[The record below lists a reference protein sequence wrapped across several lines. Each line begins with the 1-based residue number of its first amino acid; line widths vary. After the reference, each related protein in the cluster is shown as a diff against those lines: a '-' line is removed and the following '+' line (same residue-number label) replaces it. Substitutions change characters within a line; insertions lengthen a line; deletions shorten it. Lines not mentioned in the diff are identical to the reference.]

1 MLLQLLEPGGY
12 TDTDALQPNS
22 QEPIIGIDL
31 GTTHSLIAFAKD
43 HKVRTL
49 WTEGEDPLLAS
60 AVSHFEEIPVVGARA
75 LMHQQQDPSKVF
87 SSFKRFM
94 GDITHP
100 NESQDA
106 LMASTHVLKAL
117 KERAEKALGHP
128 LKKAVVTVPAYF
140 SEAARSATREAAN
153 LAGLDVV
160 RLVSEPTAAAL
171 AYGLDKGVEGLY
183 LVYDL
188 GGGTFDV
195 SLLRLEKEVFQVVA
209 TSGDTNL
216 GGDTLDALLLDTLLP
231 QSNALSVFEKNRLL
245 YQVRLLREKLSTTD
259 SVEGSLTFAEQEIS
273 LHLNRQTFEEL
284 AKPVVERTLSLVKQV
299 LKEGEVTPQELQGI
313 VLVGGATRTPLIIQ
327 TLESFYGK
335 PVLQDID
342 PDHVVAWGAALQAE
356 GLSGAQGPLLMDV
369 LALSLGI
376 ETMGSSV
383 EVLLARHTPLPAK
396 RTQEFTTFRDNQQ
409 AILIHIVQGESE
421 HVQGCRSLAQ
431 FELTGLAPLPAG
443 QVRLEVCFTMDA
455 DGLLSVSAREKN
467 QDILKHLEIKPT
479 HGLDLE
485 KIITLLKNEER

>member
-12 TDTDALQPNS
+12 ADDALQPNT
-22 QEPIIGIDL
+22 QEPIVGIDL

-49 WTEGEDPLLAS
+49 WTEAEAPLLAS
-60 AVSHFEEIPVVGARA
+60 AVSHFEDTPVVGAQA
-75 LMHQQQDPSKVF
+75 LVHQQQDPTQVF

-94 GDITHP
+94 GDTAHP
-100 NESQDA
+100 RESQNA
-106 LMASTHVLKAL
+106 LMASTHVLNAL
-117 KERAEKALGHP
+117 KERAEQVLGYP
-128 LKKAVVTVPAYF
+128 VKKAVVTVPAYF
-140 SEAARSATREAAN
+140 SEAARSATREAAR

-209 TSGDTNL
+209 TSGDTHL
-216 GGDTLDALLLDTLLP
+216 GGDTLDTLVLDFLLP
-231 QSNALSVFEKNRLL
+231 QHKDLSLAQKNRLL
-245 YQVRLLREKLSTTD
+245 YQVRTLREKLSTAG
-259 SVEGSLTFAEQEIS
+259 SVEGSVTFEGQEMP
-273 LHLNRQTFEEL
+273 LRLNRDAFEVL
-284 AKPVVERTLSLVKQV
+284 AKPVIARTLSLVAQV
-299 LKEGEVTPQELQGI
+299 LKEGEVTPQDLQGI

-327 TLESFYGK
+327 SLEDFYGK

-356 GLSGAQGPLLMDV
+356 GLSGVQGPLLMDV

-376 ETMGSSV
+376 ETMGGGV
-383 EVLLARHTPLPAK
+383 EVLLSRNTPLPAK
-396 RTQEFTTFRDNQQ
+396 RTQEFTTFRDGQE

-421 HVQGCRSLAQ
+421 HVQGCRSLAR
-431 FELTGLAPLPAG
+431 FELSGLAPLQAG

-467 QDILKHLEIKPT
+467 QGIMKHLEIKPT

-485 KIITLLKNEER
+485 EIIALLKVEGL